1 MLFFPSQ
8 PEIALN
14 TYDYTEFQPPRSS
27 WNKDIALYYQ
37 FRTKEATSYAIPVI
51 PDGCIDCIF
60 CCEPAHP
67 EAVLW
72 TSPSVRK
79 IQPDFKEN
87 SLYFG
92 IRFIPEQ
99 TTLQVKSPMNE
110 IIDQN
115 FPAESVT
122 ANFDTALLHQIFE
135 CNSFSERVKLFESI
149 FVNMT
154 GRVRYDHKI
163 IQYCSRRIYA
173 SNGTVTV
180 RQLSEET
187 GYSDRY
193 VRNKFAEYIGFSPKQ
208 FCRIVKFQNS
218 VKKIIRQ
225 EQITQELFLEII
237 QENGYYDHA
246 HFNRDFKRLA
256 GVTPTQFNKFLERRK
271 PEAAVTADRAW

>member
-14 TYDYTEFQPPRSS
+14 TYDYTEFQPPRGSR
-27 WNKDIALYYQ
+27 NKDITLFYQ
-37 FRTKEATSYAIPVI
+37 FRTKESAAEAIPVI

-67 EAVLW
+67 DAVLW
-72 TSPSVRK
+72 TSPYVRK
-79 IQPDFKEN
+79 IQPDFKKE
-87 SLYFG
+87 SVYFG
-92 IRFIPEQ
+92 VRFIPEQ
-99 TTLQVKSPMNE
+99 TTLQLKTPMHE

-115 FPAESVT
+115 FPAESVA
-122 ANFDTALLHQIFE
+122 ANFDTALLDQLLE
-135 CNSFSERVKLFESI
+135 CNSFCERVKLFQRF
-149 FVNMT
+149 FVNLT
-154 GRVRYDHKI
+154 SKQKYDHKI

-218 VKKIIRQ
+218 VHKITRDKHISQ
-225 EQITQELFLEII
+225 DLFLEII

-256 GVTPTQFNKFLERRK
+256 GVTPTQFKRFLGRGK
-271 PEAAVTADRAW
+271 LEAADGML